1 MSVPRLSALAPVA
14 LAVVALL
21 ASGHAQSQSPAEAA
35 SAPPT
40 VAAVASAPVAAPA
53 AVPASPAALPVVA
66 PASAPAVA
74 PSSAVTSVAPPAA
87 VPSAAASAAVAPT
100 PVVQIAVSPAA
111 SAALAPVAPVNAP
124 ASTVAEPA
132 ALPPAAPVNAPTG
145 NATHAGDDVIREA
158 RDAFLRRDRNQLAAL
173 RATALTNRLPLA
185 PWVDYWELTNRL
197 SEVSADEV
205 EQFYVRW
212 PGSYVEDR
220 LRNDWLLEVGRRHDW
235 AAFKRDYPRFRM
247 NDDRSVTCY
256 ATLVDHLAGKPVHDT
271 ALAQWLAIKDIDGG
285 CQLMAQTL
293 HDDQVFDDG
302 DVWRRLRVA
311 SELGGKAG
319 ERALR
324 GAAQLLGKGAA
335 KEINALVDNPAR
347 FVTHKQD
354 VGSARRNDMIAI
366 ALARMAANDPAA
378 AALQLQERW
387 QGTIGT
393 DNASWAWAV
402 VARHAAQSLMPE
414 AVDWADRAWAAR
426 KPARKGDKAAPPD
439 WSDEVL
445 AWHARAALRA
455 GDGNKRWKDVERAI
469 DAMSERERAQDNWV
483 YWHAQAE
490 LGLSLAMSP
499 ADSDAAVAAARGQL
513 KALSASVSFYGLLA
527 AEDLGTPFAL
537 PPRPIP
543 VTPLERGL
551 ARANPGLQRGLAL
564 TGLEMR
570 DEGRREWNYTLR
582 GMSDRDM
589 LAAAQWACDM
599 SDWQLC
605 INTSERTKGEIDIA
619 QRYPMPF
626 RRDIVEAA
634 NNAGLDPAFVFG
646 LIRQETR
653 FMGNM
658 RSAVGANGLMQLM
671 PATAKWAAKKGNIPY
686 RPELITDA
694 TTNLRIGTFYLKMV
708 LESFGG
714 SDPMAA
720 AAYNAGP
727 ARPRRWR
734 GGLMLAPE
742 VWAENVPF
750 FETRDYV
757 KKVMTNAA
765 IYAALLGNK
774 GPQLRPRLGPQ
785 IGPRDAEQ
793 PPTPDMP

>member
-1 MSVPRLSALAPVA
+1 MSVPRISALAPVA

-21 ASGHAQSQSPAEAA
+21 AAGRAFPQTADEAGPAA
-35 SAPPT
+35 SAAP
-40 VAAVASAPVAAPA
+40 AVAV
-53 AVPASPAALPVVA
+53 
-66 PASAPAVA
+66 PASAPAVQPAA
-74 PSSAVTSVAPPAA
+74 PASIASAASPASVASVASAA
-87 VPSAAASAAVAPT
+87 SVASVASAASATPAASVALVAPV
-100 PVVQIAVSPAA
+100 PSAA
-111 SAALAPVAPVNAP
+111 SAALVPVAPAAAP
-124 ASTVAEPA
+124 ASTVSEPA

-145 NATHAGDDVIREA
+145 KATHAGEDVIRDA
-158 RDAFLRRDRNQLAAL
+158 HDAFVRRDRAQLATL

-197 SEVSADEV
+197 AEVSADEV
-205 EQFYVRW
+205 QQFYARW

-220 LRNDWLLEVGRRHDW
+220 LRNDWLLEAGRRHDW
-235 AAFKRDYPRFRM
+235 DSFRRDYPRFRM

-256 ATLVDHLAGKPVHDT
+256 ATLAEHLAGKPVHDA
-271 ALAQWLAIKDIDGG
+271 ALAQWLAIRDIDGG

-293 HDDQVFDDG
+293 YDDRVFTDA
-302 DVWRRLRVA
+302 DVWRRLRQA
-311 SELGGKAG
+311 AELLGKPG

-324 GAAQLLGKGAA
+324 GAAQVLGKGAA
-335 KEINALVDNPAR
+335 KEMNALLDSPAR
-347 FVTHKQD
+347 FITRKAD
-354 VGSARRNDMIAI
+354 IDTTRRNDMVAI
-366 ALARMAANDPAA
+366 ALARMGANDPAA

-387 QGTIGT
+387 QHAIGA
-393 DNASWAWAV
+393 DNASWAWAML
-402 VARHAAQSLMPE
+402 ARHGAQSLMPE

-426 KPARKGDKAAPPD
+426 KPARRGDKLGPPD
-439 WSDEVL
+439 WSDEAL

-455 GDGNKRWKDVERAI
+455 GVGAQRWKDVERAV
-469 DAMSERERAQDNWV
+469 DAMSEHERAMDNWV
-483 YWHAQAE
+483 YWRAQAE
-490 LGLSLAMSP
+490 LALAAGAP
-499 ADSDAAVAAARGQL
+499 GAASDAAVAAARSQL
-513 KALSASVSFYGLLA
+513 KTLSSSVSFYGLLA
-527 AEDLGTPFAL
+527 AEDLGTPFTL
-537 PPRPIP
+537 PPRPAP
-543 VTPLERGL
+543 LTPLERGL
-551 ARANPGLQRGLAL
+551 AHANPGLQRGLAL
-564 TGLEMR
+564 TALDLR

-582 GMSDRDM
+582 GMGDREL

-619 QRYPMPF
+619 QRYPLPF

-634 NNAGLDPAFVFG
+634 THAGLDPAFVFG

-671 PATAKWAAKKGNIPY
+671 PNTAKWAAKKGGIAY
-686 RPELITDA
+686 RPEHITDPS
-694 TTNLRIGTFYLKMV
+694 TNLHIGSVYLRMV
-708 LESFGG
+708 LDSFGG

-742 VWAENVPF
+742 VWTENVPF

-757 KKVMTNAA
+757 KKVMANAA

-793 PPTPDMP
+793 PPAPDMP

>member
-1 MSVPRLSALAPVA
+1 MSVPRISALAPVA

-21 ASGHAQSQSPAEAA
+21 SAGRVFAQSPAEAA
-35 SAPPT
+35 PAASVPS
-40 VAAVASAPVAAPA
+40 AVA
-53 AVPASPAALPVVA
+53 
-66 PASAPAVA
+66 
-74 PSSAVTSVAPPAA
+74 
-87 VPSAAASAAVAPT
+87 AAASAAQPAPGVQAQAAPASTLATPPVAGSPAPASST
-100 PVVQIAVSPAA
+100 AVPVV
-111 SAALAPVAPVNAP
+111 LAPVAPANAP

-132 ALPPAAPVNAPTG
+132 ALPPAPPVNAPTG
-145 NATHAGDDVIREA
+145 NATHAGDDVIRDAHE
-158 RDAFLRRDRNQLAAL
+158 AFLRRDRNQLAAL

-205 EQFYVRW
+205 EQFYARW
-212 PGSYVEDR
+212 RGSYVEDR
-220 LRNDWLLEVGRRHDW
+220 LRNDWLLEVGHRHDW
-235 AAFKRDYPRFRM
+235 DAFKRDYPRFRM

-256 ATLVDHLAGKPVHDT
+256 ATLVDHLAGKDVHDA
-271 ALAQWLAIKDIDGG
+271 ALSQWLAIKDIDGG

-293 HDDQVFDDG
+293 YDDQVFTDR
-302 DVWRRLRVA
+302 DVWRRLRQA
-311 SELGGKAG
+311 SELSGKPG

-324 GAAQLLGKGAA
+324 GAAQVLGKGVA
-335 KEINALVDNPAR
+335 KEMNALVDNPAR
-347 FVTHKQD
+347 YVTRKPD
-354 VGSARRNDMIAI
+354 VDTTRRNDMVTI

-387 QGTIGT
+387 QHAIGA
-393 DNASWAWAV
+393 DNTSWAWAV
-402 VARHAAQSLMPE
+402 IARHGAQSLMPE
-414 AVDWADRAWAAR
+414 AVDWAERAWAVR
-426 KPARKGDKAAPPD
+426 KPARKGEKPGPPD
-439 WSDEVL
+439 WSDEIL

-455 GDGNKRWKDVERAI
+455 GDGTKRWKDVERAI
-469 DAMSERERAQDNWV
+469 DAMSERERAMDNWV
-483 YWHAQAE
+483 YWRAQAE
-490 LGLSLAMSP
+490 LALAIGMP
-499 ADSDAAVAAARGQL
+499 GAESDAAVAAARGQL
-513 KALSASVSFYGLLA
+513 KALSSNVSFYGLLA
-527 AEDLGTPFAL
+527 AEDLGAQFAF
-537 PPRPIP
+537 PPKPIP

-551 ARANPGLQRGLAL
+551 AHANPGLQRGLAL
-564 TGLEMR
+564 TALDLR

-619 QRYPMPF
+619 QRYPLPF

-634 NNAGLDPAFVFG
+634 TNAGLDPAFVFG

-671 PATAKWAAKKGNIPY
+671 PATAKWAAKKANIPY

-694 TTNLRIGTFYLKMV
+694 STNLRIGSFYLKTV
-708 LESFGG
+708 LETFGG

-742 VWAENVPF
+742 VWTENVPF
-750 FETRDYV
+750 YETRDYV

-793 PPTPDMP
+793 PPAPDMP

>member
-1 MSVPRLSALAPVA
+1 MSVPRISALAPVA

-21 ASGHAQSQSPAEAA
+21 STGRAFSQSTAETASAA
-35 SAPPT
+35 SAP
-40 VAAVASAPVAAPA
+40 AVASAVQPA
-53 AVPASPAALPVVA
+53 AVAAAQAAPASPAALPA
-66 PASAPAVA
+66 P
-74 PSSAVTSVAPPAA
+74 
-87 VPSAAASAAVAPT
+87 APT
-100 PVVQIAVSPAA
+100 PAPSAVVQIVPSPAA
-111 SAALAPVAPVNAP
+111 SAALAPVAPATPP
-124 ASTVAEPA
+124 ASTVAEPV

-145 NATHAGDDVIREA
+145 NATHAGDDVVRDA
-158 RDAFLRRDRNQLAAL
+158 HDAFLRRDRNQLATL

-197 SEVSADEV
+197 AEVSADEV
-205 EQFYVRW
+205 EQFYARW

-220 LRNDWLLEVGRRHDW
+220 LRNDWLLEVGHRHDW
-235 AAFKRDYPRFRM
+235 EAFKRDIARFRM

-256 ATLVDHLAGKPVHDT
+256 ATLIDHLGGKDVHDA
-271 ALAQWLAIKDIDGG
+271 ALAQWLAVKDIDGG

-293 HDDQVFDDG
+293 YDDQVFNDG
-302 DVWRRLRVA
+302 DVWRRLRQA
-311 SELGGKAG
+311 SELGGKPG

-324 GAAQLLGKGAA
+324 GAAQVLGKGVA

-347 FVTHKQD
+347 FVTRKPE
-354 VGSARRNDMIAI
+354 VGSVRRNDMVTL

-387 QGTIGT
+387 QHAIGA

-402 VARHAAQSLMPE
+402 VAKHGAQSLLPE

-426 KPARKGDKAAPPD
+426 KPARKGDKPAPPD
-439 WSDEVL
+439 WSDDVL

-455 GDGNKRWKDVERAI
+455 GDGAKRWKDVERAI
-469 DAMSERERAQDNWV
+469 DAMSERERTQDNWV
-483 YWHAQAE
+483 YWRAQAE
-490 LGLSLAMSP
+490 LGLALGMPP
-499 ADSDAAVAAARGQL
+499 AESDAAVAAARGQL
-513 KALSASVSFYGLLA
+513 KALSANVSFYGLLA
-527 AEDLGTPFAL
+527 AEDLGAQFAL

-551 ARANPGLQRGLAL
+551 AHANPGLQRGLAL
-564 TGLEMR
+564 TGLELR

-605 INTSERTKGEIDIA
+605 INTSERTKGEIDIT

-634 NNAGLDPAFVFG
+634 TNAGLDPAFVFG
-646 LIRQETR
+646 IIRQETR

-658 RSAVGANGLMQLM
+658 KSAVGANGLMQLM
-671 PATAKWAAKKGNIPY
+671 PATAKWAARKGNIPF
-686 RPELITDA
+686 RPDLITDPS
-694 TTNLRIGTFYLKMV
+694 TNLRIGSFYLKMV

-734 GGLMLAPE
+734 GGLMLVPE
-742 VWAENVPF
+742 VWTENVPF

>member
-1 MSVPRLSALAPVA
+1 MSVARIPALAPVA
-14 LAVVALL
+14 LAIVALL
-21 ASGHAQSQSPAEAA
+21 SAGRALSQTSADAAA
-35 SAPPT
+35 SAPSA
-40 VAAVASAPVAAPA
+40 VAASAVAAPVVLAQAASAAPAATPVPAPVAAPA
-53 AVPASPAALPVVA
+53 PAASPVV
-66 PASAPAVA
+66 
-74 PSSAVTSVAPPAA
+74 TI
-87 VPSAAASAAVAPT
+87 VP
-100 PVVQIAVSPAA
+100 SPAA
-111 SAALAPVAPVNAP
+111 SAALAPVAPATPP
-124 ASTVAEPA
+124 ASTVAEPV

-145 NATHAGDDVIREA
+145 NATHAGDDVV
-158 RDAFLRRDRNQLAAL
+158 RDAHDAFVRRDRGQLATL
-173 RATALTNRLPLA
+173 RATALTNRIPLA

-197 SEVSADEV
+197 SEVSSDEV
-205 EQFYVRW
+205 EQFYARW

-220 LRNDWLLEVGRRHDW
+220 LRNDWLLEVGHRHDW
-235 AAFKRDYPRFRM
+235 DAFKRDYPRFRM
-247 NDDRSVTCY
+247 NDDRSVSCY
-256 ATLVDHLAGKPVHDT
+256 ATLIDHLGGKDVHDT

-293 HDDQVFDDG
+293 YDDQVFTDG
-302 DVWRRLRVA
+302 DVWRRMRQA
-311 SELGGKAG
+311 SELGGKPG

-324 GAAQLLGKGAA
+324 GAAQVLGKGVA
-335 KEINALVDNPAR
+335 KEIGTLVDNPAR
-347 FVTHKQD
+347 FVTHKAD
-354 VGSARRNDMIAI
+354 VGTVRRNDMVTI

-387 QGTIGT
+387 QPAIGA

-402 VARHAAQSLMPE
+402 IAKHGAQSLLPE

-426 KPARKGDKAAPPD
+426 KPARKGDKLGPPD
-439 WSDEVL
+439 WSDDVL

-455 GDGNKRWKDVERAI
+455 GDGAKRWKDVERAI

-483 YWHAQAE
+483 YWRAQAE
-490 LGLSLAMSP
+490 LGLALGMPP
-499 ADSDAAVAAARGQL
+499 AESDAAVAAARAQL
-513 KALSASVSFYGLLA
+513 KALSANVSFYGLLA
-527 AEDLGTPFAL
+527 AEDLGAQFAF

-543 VTPLERGL
+543 VSPLERGL
-551 ARANPGLQRGLAL
+551 AHANPGLQRGLSL
-564 TGLEMR
+564 TGLELR

-605 INTSERTKGEIDIA
+605 INTSERTKSEIDIA
-619 QRYPMPF
+619 TRYPMPF

-634 NNAGLDPAFVFG
+634 TNAGLDPAFVFG

-658 RSAVGANGLMQLM
+658 KSAVGANGLMQLM
-671 PATAKWAAKKGNIPY
+671 PATAKWAAKKANIPY
-686 RPELITDA
+686 RPELITDPS
-694 TTNLRIGTFYLKMV
+694 TNLRIGSWYLKAV

-742 VWAENVPF
+742 VWTENVPF

>member
-1 MSVPRLSALAPVA
+1 MSVPRIPALAPVA

-21 ASGHAQSQSPAEAA
+21 ATGQSSAQSTTESAA
-35 SAPPT
+35 SAPSA
-40 VAAVASAPVAAPA
+40 VQAAASIAQPAASASTE
-53 AVPASPAALPVVA
+53 ASV
-66 PASAPAVA
+66 
-74 PSSAVTSVAPPAA
+74 
-87 VPSAAASAAVAPT
+87 VPSAAAP
-100 PVVQIAVSPAA
+100 
-111 SAALAPVAPVNAP
+111 AALAPVAPVNAP
-124 ASTVAEPA
+124 ASTVAVPA

-145 NATHAGDDVIREA
+145 NATHAGDDVIRDA
-158 RDAFLRRDRNQLAAL
+158 HDAFLRRDRNALAAL

-197 SEVSADEV
+197 AEVSSDEV
-205 EQFYVRW
+205 EQFYARW
-212 PGSYVEDR
+212 PGTYVEDR
-220 LRNDWLLEVGRRHDW
+220 LRNDWLLEVGHRHDW
-235 AAFKRDYPRFRM
+235 EAFKRDYPRFRM

-256 ATLVDHLAGKPVHDT
+256 ATLVDHLAGKDVHDA

-293 HDDQVFDDG
+293 YDDQVFTDA
-302 DVWRRLRVA
+302 DVWRRLRQA
-311 SELGGKAG
+311 AELSGKPG

-324 GAAQLLGKGAA
+324 GAAQLLGKGVA
-335 KEINALVDNPAR
+335 KEMSALVDNPAR
-347 FVTHKQD
+347 YVTRK
-354 VGSARRNDMIAI
+354 SELATARRAEMVTI

-387 QGTIGT
+387 QHVIGA
-393 DNASWAWAV
+393 DDASWAWAV
-402 VARHAAQSLMPE
+402 IARHGAQSLMPE

-426 KPARKGDKAAPPD
+426 KPARKGEKPAGPD
-439 WSDEVL
+439 WSDDTL

-455 GDGNKRWKDVERAI
+455 GEGNKRWKDVERAI
-469 DAMSERERAQDNWV
+469 DAMSERDRAMDNWV
-483 YWHAQAE
+483 YWRAQAE
-490 LGLSLAMSP
+490 LALAIGMP
-499 ADSDAAVAAARGQL
+499 GAQSDATVAAARAQL
-513 KALSASVSFYGLLA
+513 KTLSTGVTFYGLLA
-527 AEDLGTPFAL
+527 AEDLGAQFEL

-564 TGLEMR
+564 TALELR

-582 GMSDRDM
+582 GMNDRDM

-605 INTSERTKGEIDIA
+605 INTSERTKVEIDVA

-634 NNAGLDPAFVFG
+634 TNAGLDPAFVFG

-671 PATAKWAAKKGNIPY
+671 PATAKWAARKGNIPY
-686 RPELITDA
+686 RPDLISDA
-694 TTNLRIGTFYLKMV
+694 STNLRIGSYYLKLV

-742 VWAENVPF
+742 VWTENVPF
-750 FETRDYV
+750 YETRDYV

-793 PPTPDMP
+793 PPAPDMP